1 MNTNLDFKLAP
12 LPELEPSPLLDYA
25 HPSIEQLIVN
35 RGWNLIEDEAEL
47 IKGIYLFVRD
57 EIAYGYT
64 KSFAIPASQVLCCKC
79 GNGIT
84 KSTLFMAL
92 LRAVGIPCRFQAM
105 TMSKVIFRGLLSGL
119 TYKIADK
126 SPFRARV
133 ELQFKGKWYPVE
145 GYIIDSPYM
154 LKLQQ
159 RFVNQ
164 KGSFYGYGIAA
175 LDFKN
180 PDNLWNGNHIFVQNK
195 AIEKNL
201 GTFDTPDA
209 FFQEVPRAESYA
221 KCLRYKAIICD
232 RLNRSIQ
239 KVRDGV

>member
-12 LPELEPSPLLDYA
+12 VPELEPSLLLDYS
-25 HPSIEQLIVN
+25 HPSIEQLIESRN
-35 RGWNLIEDEAEL
+35 WNAITDDAEL
-47 IKGIYLFVRD
+47 IKEVYLFVRD

-64 KSFAIPASQVLCCKC
+64 KSFAIPASQVLSCRC

-119 TYKIADK
+119 SYKIADK

-133 ELQFKGKWYPVE
+133 ELQFMDKWYPLE
-145 GYIIDSPYM
+145 GYIIDRPYM

-164 KGSFYGYGIAA
+164 KGSFYGYGIAVM
-175 LDFKN
+175 DFKN
-180 PDNLWNGNHIFVQNK
+180 PDNIWNSNHIFVQNK
-195 AIEKNL
+195 AVEKVL

-209 FFQEVPRAESYA
+209 FFSEVPRAELYA
-221 KCLRYKAIICD
+221 KDLRYKAIICD

-239 KVRDGV
+239 RVRMGT